1 MKPSY
6 QYIGK
11 AFPIQDA
18 ELKVAGEQKYL
29 DDMKMPGMLYAKV
42 VFSKIA
48 HGNIISINTEKA
60 KALPGVVAVFTHE
73 NTPKDLYN
81 NYAFYVDQVVP
92 KDERLF
98 NDKVRFVGD
107 RVAAVVAE
115 TRVIA
120 ETAAALIEIEYE
132 EFKPLMD
139 MNLAFED
146 KENKIH
152 PVGNLLKESE
162 LNFGDAKSAV
172 AAAELTF
179 HDRIKTQKVHH
190 AAMETHICV
199 ADYDRLGYLIIWTPC
214 QSVFGVRTVVADLLK
229 LSYNKVRVIK
239 TVTGGSFGSK
249 QHAILEPLTAY
260 MAMTVKRPVKL
271 CYNRRET
278 ILSTVTRT
286 ATDITIETGV
296 TLEGSILGCSI
307 TAMTDAGAYVGNTN
321 DLSMAMGKKAFRVY
335 RIPNINYK
343 VKSVL
348 TNTPISGGCRGWGG
362 PQICTAIE
370 IHFDRISKSLG
381 MDPADFRLKN
391 LVHPYDME
399 NITKISLGNARIRE
413 CLTEGIKAFSWY
425 ERKREMKGQGRYRK
439 GVGLACAGHVNG
451 FYGKIQD
458 LSAMTLKMN
467 EDGSFILNTG
477 THEQGCGTLISMA
490 QIVAEVLQVDP
501 GRITVLEADTARS
514 PYDIGT
520 FSSRVTYVAGKCAF
534 NAAGKILQRILEQAA
549 AILNTS
555 KTYLIHQND
564 SVWVLG
570 NEEKKLSFREIGVI
584 TQVKHQQE
592 LIVTENYNNVSN
604 PGAYGAHFAEVVVD
618 TYTGMAKVTDY
629 LAVHDIGQV
638 INAGMVEGQVVGSVQ
653 MGIGFAL
660 CEEIRFDK
668 NGNPTNSSFA
678 KYTVINAPDMP
689 DVKCR
694 FLEYGEDDGPFGAKS
709 LGEIAVVP
717 VAGAVVNAVNDAL
730 GITLSSLPL
739 TPEKII
745 EALSEAERPEA
756 EKSRFMEVK
765 P

>member
-1 MKPSY
+1 MQPSY

-18 ELKVAGEQKYL
+18 ELKVSGEQKYL
-29 DDMKMPGMLYAKV
+29 DDMKIPGMLYAKV
-42 VFSKIA
+42 VFSEIA
-48 HGNIISINTEKA
+48 HGRIISINTEKA

-92 KDERLF
+92 KDERLL

-115 TRVIA
+115 TRAIA
-120 ETAAALIEIEYE
+120 EEAAELIDIEYE
-132 EFKPLMD
+132 ELQPLTD
-139 MNLAFED
+139 MNRALED

-152 PVGNLLKESE
+152 PMGNLLKESE
-162 LNFGDAKSAV
+162 LNFGDYKSAEE
-172 AAAELTF
+172 AADLTF

-199 ADYDRLGYLIIWTPC
+199 ADYDRLGHLTVWTPC
-214 QSVFGVRTVVADLLK
+214 QSVFGVRTVVADILK

-239 TVTGGSFGSK
+239 TVMGGSFGSK
-249 QHAILEPLTAY
+249 QQAILEPLTAY
-260 MAMTVKRPVKL
+260 MAKTVRRPVKL

-278 ILSTVTRT
+278 ILSTITRT
-286 ATDITIETGV
+286 ATDISIDTCV
-296 TLEGSILGCSI
+296 TSEGKILGCMI

-321 DLSMAMGKKAFRVY
+321 DLSIAMGKKAFRVY
-335 RIPNINYK
+335 KIPNLNYK

-348 TNTPISGGCRGWGG
+348 TNTPVAGGCRGWGA

-370 IHFDRISKSLG
+370 VHFDRISKSLG

-391 LVHPYDME
+391 LVYPYDME
-399 NITKISLGNARIRE
+399 NNTKITLGNARIRE
-413 CLTEGIKAFSWY
+413 CLAEGIKAFNWY
-425 ERKREMKGQGRYRK
+425 ERKRGLKDQGRYRK

-458 LSAMTLKMN
+458 MSAMTLKMN

-477 THEQGCGTLISMA
+477 THDQGCGTLISLA

-501 GRITVLEADTARS
+501 DRITVLEADTGRS

-520 FSSRVTYVAGKCAF
+520 FSSRVTYVAGKCAMK
-534 NAAGKILQRILEQAA
+534 AAEKILEKILEQAA

-555 KTYLIHQND
+555 KAYLVHNKD
-564 SVWVLG
+564 FVWVLG
-570 NEEKKLSFREIGVI
+570 NEEKRLSFRDIGVI

-604 PGAYGAHFAEVVVD
+604 PGSYGTHFAEVTVD
-618 TYTGMAKVTDY
+618 TYTGMVRVTDY
-629 LAVHDIGQV
+629 LAVHDVGKV
-638 INAGMVEGQVVGSVQ
+638 INASMVEGQVIGSVQ

-678 KYTVINAPDMP
+678 KYTLINAPDMP
-689 DVKCR
+689 NVKCR
-694 FLEYGEDDGPFGAKS
+694 FLEYGGDDGPFGAKS
-709 LGEIAVVP
+709 LGEVAVVP

-730 GITLSSLPL
+730 GITLTSLPL

-745 EALSEAERPEA
+745 EALAEADMKA
-756 EKSRFMEVK
+756 VEKRSMLEVK